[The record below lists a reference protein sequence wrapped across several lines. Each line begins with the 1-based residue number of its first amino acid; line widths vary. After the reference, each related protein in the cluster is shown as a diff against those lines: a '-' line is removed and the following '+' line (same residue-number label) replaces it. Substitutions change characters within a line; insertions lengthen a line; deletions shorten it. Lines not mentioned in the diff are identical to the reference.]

1 MKQFLKYFFA
11 SVLGTISGIIL
22 LMVLSFFLLMGL
34 VAMVDTDEV
43 VTISPNTILKLEL
56 KHELPERSYFNPLG
70 LQDIISSN
78 IGKKIGLND
87 VIKNIKKAKEDDN
100 IPGIF
105 LDLDDIN
112 AGTWSIL
119 EPIRNSLL
127 EFKQSGKFI
136 IAHGN
141 SISQKAYYLGS
152 VADSI
157 FLTPTGDMD
166 FKGLYAE
173 LTFFKKTLEKLDIE
187 AQVIRVGKFKSA
199 VEPFISEKMS
209 DANRLQTRA
218 FLTSENDY
226 LLKKI
231 SEARKINVDKLKKLQ
246 DDLLVQSPEDAIK
259 YKLVDNLKYR
269 VDVDE
274 YLKSLTGKNSDEKLK
289 TVSLKKYMKVE
300 GKEKPYTSDRIA
312 VIYAVGEINSSKGD
326 ETTIGK
332 ENIIKAIRKA
342 RNNQHVK
349 AIVMRVNSPGG
360 SALISDIIWNE
371 VELAKKEKPFLVS
384 YSKYAA
390 SGGYYISCGAD
401 KIIAEPTT
409 LTGSIGVFALIPNTR
424 KFFDNKLGITFD
436 KVMTGK
442 YSDFVSGLRRLTN
455 YEKQVLQKQVNRIYK
470 QFVGNVAAGRNMD
483 YSAVDKIGEGRIWS
497 GLQAKEI
504 GLVDELGGLDKTIEM
519 AADMSDIDNYRVVE
533 YPEIRDPFEMFFETL
548 LDDTSQKIFG
558 TELNSIIEHYSKA
571 LNLLKGSKIQARL
584 PFEIDEF

>member
-11 SVLGTISGIIL
+11 SVLGTISAIIL
-22 LMVLSFFLLMGL
+22 LMVLSFFFLMGL
-34 VAMVDTDEV
+34 VAMVDTDED

-56 KHELPERSYFNPLG
+56 KHELPERSYFNPIG
-70 LQDIISSN
+70 LPDIISSN

-100 IPGIF
+100 ISGIF

-127 EFKQSGKFI
+127 EFKKSGKFI

-199 VEPFISEKMS
+199 VEPFISDKMS
-209 DANRLQTRA
+209 DANRLQTKA

-231 SEARKINVDKLKKLQ
+231 SEARKTNVDELKKLQ
-246 DDLLVQSPEDAIK
+246 DNLLVQSPEDAIK
-259 YKLVDNLKYR
+259 YKLVDDLKYR

-289 TVSLKKYMKVE
+289 TISLKKYMKVE

-332 ENIIKAIRKA
+332 ENIVKAIRKA
-342 RNNQHVK
+342 RRNEKVK

-409 LTGSIGVFALIPNTR
+409 LTGSIGVFALIPNTQ

-455 YEKQVLQKQVNRIYK
+455 YEKQVLQKQVNRVYK

-504 GLVDELGGLDKTIEM
+504 GLVDELGGLDKAIEM
-519 AADMSDIDNYRVVE
+519 AADMSDIENYRVVE
-533 YPEIRDPFEMFFETL
+533 YPEIRDPFEVFFETL
-548 LDDTSQKIFG
+548 LDDTSQKVFG
-558 TELNSIIEHYSKA
+558 QEINRVIDHYSKA
-571 LNLLKGSKIQARL
+571 FDLLKGSKVQARL

>member
-11 SVLGTISGIIL
+11 SLLGTISALIL
-22 LMVLSFFLLMGL
+22 LTVLSFFFLMGL
-34 VAMVDTDEV
+34 IAMIDTDET
-43 VTISPNTILKLEL
+43 VTISPNTILNIEL
-56 KHELPERSYFNPLG
+56 KNELAERSYFDPTG
-70 LQDIISSN
+70 ITDIFSPD
-78 IGKKIGLND
+78 IGKKLGLND

-100 IPGIF
+100 ISGIF
-105 LDLDDIN
+105 IDLDDMN
-112 AGTWSIL
+112 AGAWPIL

-136 IAHGN
+136 VAHGN

-166 FKGLYAE
+166 FMGLYAG

-187 AQVIRVGKFKSA
+187 AQVIKVGKFKSA
-199 VEPFISEKMS
+199 VEPFVLEKMS
-209 DANRLQTRA
+209 DANRLQLTA
-218 FLTSENDY
+218 FLNSENDY
-226 LLKKI
+226 ILSKI
-231 SEARKINVDKLKKLQ
+231 SEVRKISKVQLKKFQ
-246 DDLLVQSPEDAIK
+246 DELLIQSPQDAVK
-259 YKLVDNLKYR
+259 YKLIDDLKYR

-274 YLKSLTGKNSDEKLK
+274 YLRVLTGKKSDEKLK
-289 TVSLKKYMKVE
+289 TVSIKKYMKVE
-300 GKEKPYTSDRIA
+300 GKEKPYTSNRIA
-312 VIYAVGEINSSKGD
+312 VIYAIGEINGSKGN

-332 ENIIKAIRKA
+332 ENIVKAIRKA
-342 RNNQHVK
+342 RNNKNVK

-360 SALISDIIWNE
+360 SALISDIIWKE

-401 KIIAEPTT
+401 KIFAEPTT
-409 LTGSIGVFALIPNTR
+409 LTGSIGVFALIPNSQ

-442 YSDFVSGLRRLTN
+442 YSDFISGIRRLTN
-455 YEKQVLQKQVNRIYK
+455 YEKYVLQKQVNRIYK
-470 QFVGNVAAGRNMD
+470 QFVSNVAAGRNMD

-504 GLVDELGGLDKTIEM
+504 GLVDELGGLDKVIAM
-519 AADMSDIDNYRVVE
+519 AADISGTDNYRIVE
-533 YPEIRDPFEMFFETL
+533 YPEIRDPFRVFFESL
-548 LDDTSQKIFG
+548 LDDTSQKVFG
-558 TELNSIIEHYSKA
+558 QEINNIIEHYSKA

-584 PFEIDEF
+584 PFEMNEF

>member
-11 SVLGTISGIIL
+11 SLLGTISALIL
-22 LMVLSFFLLMGL
+22 LMVLSFFFMMGL
-34 VAMVDTDEV
+34 VAMLDTDET
-43 VTISPNTILKLEL
+43 VTISPNTILRLEL
-56 KHELPERSYFNPLG
+56 KSELAERSYFDPTG
-70 LQDIISSN
+70 IPDIFSPD
-78 IGKKIGLND
+78 IGKKMGLND
-87 VIKNIKKAKEDDN
+87 VVKNIKKAKEDDN

-105 LDLDDIN
+105 IDLDDMN
-112 AGTWSIL
+112 AGAWPIL

-141 SISQKAYYLGS
+141 SITQKAYYLGS

-187 AQVIRVGKFKSA
+187 AQVIKVGKFKSA
-199 VEPFISEKMS
+199 VEPFIRDKMS
-209 DANRLQTRA
+209 DANRLQIKE
-218 FLTSENDY
+218 FINSENNY
-226 LLKKI
+226 LLSKI
-231 SEARKINVDKLKKLQ
+231 SESRKISVDELKKVQ
-246 DDLLVQSPEDAIK
+246 DNLLVQSPEDAIK
-259 YKLVDNLKYR
+259 YKLVDGLKYQ
-269 VDVDE
+269 VEVDE
-274 YLKSLTGKNSDEKLK
+274 YLKSLTGKKPDEKLK

-300 GKEKPYTSDRIA
+300 GKEKPYSSNRIA
-312 VIYAVGEINSSKGD
+312 VIYAVGEINGSKGD

-332 ENIIKAIRKA
+332 ENIVKAIRKA
-342 RNNQHVK
+342 RNNKNVK

-360 SALISDIIWNE
+360 SALISDIIWKE
-371 VELAKKEKPFLVS
+371 VELTKKEKPFLVS

-409 LTGSIGVFALIPNTR
+409 LTGSIGVFALIPNTQ

-442 YSDFVSGLRRLTN
+442 YSDYISGIRRLTN

-470 QFVGNVAAGRNMD
+470 QFVSNVATGRNMD
-483 YSAVDKIGEGRIWS
+483 YDAVDKIGEGRIWS
-497 GLQAKEI
+497 GLQAKEL
-504 GLVDELGGLDKTIEM
+504 GLVDELGGLDKAIEM
-519 AADMSDIDNYRVVE
+519 AVDIAGIENYRVVE
-533 YPEIRDPFEMFFETL
+533 YPEIRDPFEVFFETL
-548 LDDTSQKIFG
+548 LDDASQKVFG
-558 TELNSIIEHYSKA
+558 SEINHVIEHYSSA
-571 LNLLKGSKIQARL
+571 LNLLKGSKVQARL
-584 PFEIDEF
+584 PFEMDEF

>member
-11 SVLGTISGIIL
+11 SVLGTISAIIL
-22 LMVLSFFLLMGL
+22 LMVLSFFFLMGL
-34 VAMVDTDEV
+34 VAMVDTDED

-56 KHELPERSYFNPLG
+56 KHELPERSYFNPIG
-70 LQDIISSN
+70 LPDIISSN

-87 VIKNIKKAKEDDN
+87 VIKNIQKAKEDDN
-100 IPGIF
+100 ISGIF

-127 EFKQSGKFI
+127 DFKKSGKFI

-141 SISQKAYYLGS
+141 NISQKAYYLGS

-187 AQVIRVGKFKSA
+187 VQVIRVGKFKSA
-199 VEPFISEKMS
+199 VEPFISDKMS
-209 DANRLQTRA
+209 DANRLQTKA

-231 SEARKINVDKLKKLQ
+231 SEARKINVDELKKLQ
-246 DDLLVQSPEDAIK
+246 DNLLVQSPEDAIK

-274 YLKSLTGKNSDEKLK
+274 YLKSLTGKSSDEKLK

-332 ENIIKAIRKA
+332 ENIVKAIRKA
-342 RNNQHVK
+342 RRNEKVK

-409 LTGSIGVFALIPNTR
+409 LTGSIGVFALIPNTQ

-455 YEKQVLQKQVNRIYK
+455 YEKQVLQKQVNRVYK

-497 GLQAKEI
+497 GLQAKKI
-504 GLVDELGGLDKTIEM
+504 GLVDELGGLDKAIEM
-519 AADMSDIDNYRVVE
+519 AANMSGIENYRVVE
-533 YPEIRDPFEMFFETL
+533 YPEIRDPFEVFFETL
-548 LDDTSQKIFG
+548 LDDTSQKVFG
-558 TELNSIIEHYSKA
+558 PEINRVIDHYSKA
-571 LNLLKGSKIQARL
+571 FDLLKGSKVQARL